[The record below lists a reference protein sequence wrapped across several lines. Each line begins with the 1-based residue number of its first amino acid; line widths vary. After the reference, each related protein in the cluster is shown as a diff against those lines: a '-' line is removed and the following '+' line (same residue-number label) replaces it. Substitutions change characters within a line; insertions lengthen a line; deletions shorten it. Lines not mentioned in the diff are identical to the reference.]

1 MNSEDIIFIKHVFSE
16 LGRLW
21 KIISLSG
28 LSFILLFGSFWFH
41 SEIEMPLIVILLIF
55 SYLSSPFVNNTL
67 ISLAKNKRYFLIK
80 AVLINICA
88 LFIFEFSYMIDYHF
102 FALMYSYKPS
112 LIQCFIL
119 YFGGIAIWRHELTF
133 KELIF
138 SIGLG
143 KVYQIKKW
151 IIQLLAIGIIL
162 LSFLFL
168 ILTPIEEEDFAKI
181 QGHPHSLLL
190 QQLYLYKLKLHF
202 TYSDFKA
209 IYYIGWAL
217 GNQQT
222 SGEALRLASQH
233 YMPIQLVRFAIFS
246 RGVQSDSLL
255 SQINQTPLNK
265 KIALDNLCDLDNS
278 TDDSAHHILGIPENC
293 HFNDDFLKLPYLLDL
308 KGEELKNPS

>member
-1 MNSEDIIFIKHVFSE
+1 MNSEDIIFIKHAFLE
-16 LGRLW
+16 LCRPW
-21 KIISLSG
+21 KMVSLSA

-55 SYLSSPFVNNTL
+55 SYLASTFVNNTL
-67 ISLAKNKRYFLIK
+67 VSLAKNKRYFLIK
-80 AVLINICA
+80 IILINICA
-88 LFIFEFSYMIDYHF
+88 LFIFQFSYMIDYHF
-102 FALMYSYKPS
+102 FALMYSDKPD
-112 LIQCFIL
+112 LIQCLIL

-151 IIQLLAIGIIL
+151 IIKLLAVGVVL
-162 LSFLFL
+162 LFFLFL
-168 ILTPIEEEDFAKI
+168 ILTPIEEEDFGRI
-181 QGHPHSLLL
+181 QRHPHSLLL

-217 GNQQT
+217 GNKQT

-246 RGVQSDSLL
+246 RGIESESLL
-255 SQINQTPLNK
+255 SQINQTPLNR
-265 KIALDNLCDLDNS
+265 KIALNNLCDLDNS
-278 TDDSAHHILGIPENC
+278 IEDSAHHILGTPENC
-293 HFNDDFLKLPYLLDL
+293 HFDDGFLKLPYLLDL